1 MELNIK
7 KNKVL
12 VVEDNELNMKLVK
25 DLLKIG
31 KYQVFEAIDA
41 ERGIQ
46 LAREHQPNLILMDI
60 QLPGMNGLCAIK
72 VMKEDDN
79 LKDIPVV
86 ALTSHAMAGD
96 KDKAIKAGCIG
107 YITKPIDTRMFL
119 KSISPYLN

>member
-1 MELNIK
+1 MELNME

-31 KYQVFEAIDA
+31 KYQVFEAVDA

-72 VMKEDDN
+72 VIKEDDT

-86 ALTSHAMAGD
+86 ALTSRAMAGD
-96 KDKAIKAGCIG
+96 EDKAIKAGCIG
-107 YITKPIDTRMFL
+107 YITKPINTRMFL

>member
-1 MELNIK
+1 ME

-31 KYQVFEAIDA
+31 KYQVFEAVDA

-72 VMKEDDN
+72 VIKEDDT

-86 ALTSHAMAGD
+86 ALTSRAMAGD
-96 KDKAIKAGCIG
+96 EDKAIKAGCIG
-107 YITKPIDTRMFL
+107 YITKPINTRMFL

>member
-1 MELNIK
+1 ME

-12 VVEDNELNMKLVK
+12 VVEDNVLNMKLVK

-31 KYQVFEAIDA
+31 KYQVLEAVDA
-41 ERGIQ
+41 ESGIQ
-46 LAREHQPNLILMDI
+46 LAREHQPHLILMDI

-72 VMKEDDN
+72 VIKEDDS

-96 KDKAIKAGCIG
+96 KDKAIEAGCIG
-107 YITKPIDTRMFL
+107 YITKAIDTRRFL
-119 KSISPYLN
+119 QSISPYLN

>member
-1 MELNIK
+1 MELNME

-31 KYQVFEAIDA
+31 KYQVFEAVDA

-46 LAREHQPNLILMDI
+46 LARKHQPNLILMDI

-72 VMKEDDN
+72 VIKEDDT

-86 ALTSHAMAGD
+86 ALTSRAMAGD
-96 KDKAIKAGCIG
+96 EDKAIKAGCIG
-107 YITKPIDTRMFL
+107 YITKPINTRMFL